1 MINLILWALYT
12 GMQWKCLPVRTDHDG
27 TPAIHYTTVKIV
39 SGSSGM
45 VQSCWNCRTTWVR
58 VAGIDNLLYL
68 G

>member
-1 MINLILWALYT
+1 MEMLT
-12 GMQWKCLPVRTDHDG
+12 RPTDHDG